1 MPLKVSQLLFAEI
14 KGLVWIMDILYGY
27 KLNRV
32 IIALHIA
39 LSLLDG
45 NRLFVYSYM
54 HDFYARI
61 H

>member
-1 MPLKVSQLLFAEI
+1 
-14 KGLVWIMDILYGY
+14 MDILYGD

-45 NRLFVYSYM
+45 KKSLYIWL
-54 HDFYARI
+54 YA
-61 H
+61 